1 LLPDE
6 KNLPYIMMYTSMND
20 MELVDLLRSGNQH
33 AFAEIYERYF
43 GALYLHAFNRLGDR
57 DEAKDLVQE
66 LFSYLWS
73 KRSTLAPKTN
83 FSNYLYTWVRNNVL
97 NAIAHKH
104 VEEKYRTVLAAR
116 IDTAES
122 ITDYRVRERQLAA
135 IIEREVQALP
145 PKMREVFELSRKY
158 NLSYKEIGEKLNLT
172 EQSVR
177 SHVKNAL
184 KILRIKLGI
193 VLFIFFIFY
202 K

>member
-1 LLPDE
+1 
-6 KNLPYIMMYTSMND
+6 MMYTSMND

-43 GALYLHAFNRLGDR
+43 GALYQHAFNRLGDK

-97 NAIAHKH
+97 NAIAHKQ
-104 VEEKYRTVLAAR
+104 VEDKYRTVLAAR

-135 IIEREVQALP
+135 IIEQEVQALP